1 MSYTPLRKTQRRTI
15 ISNNH
20 SGLENHFIRTPDEP
34 FPVGVEY
41 YRGPAPKLEVWDE
54 DFANIRAAGFRIIR
68 SHTYWNWMEPRPG
81 IYELEDF
88 DRMFDLGEKHGLY
101 IWFDMMLATHGACPE
116 WLTREH
122 PDMRVVNYRGE
133 RVAPHAGKAY
143 PQGGVIHCYDHPA
156 WREYGGGLIR
166 HCVDRYKERAN
177 LLIWGMWD
185 AIKMP
190 SAWSAMG
197 GGYPCYCRHTL
208 ARYEAWLRQRY
219 TLDELNERFQ
229 RRYRRWEDVQP
240 PRSNHNV
247 VEMFLY
253 RQFHYENLEDHLK
266 WMVSEVKRIDSRH
279 EVRAHGMWNPS
290 PWDEQCAR
298 HVDSWGMSMPS
309 NNLLTSRDPSVIADR
324 SFIME
329 WSRSIGKGGRWWN
342 EEIYAGM
349 HPGGTVW
356 KKQSDPRETTALLW
370 LSLINGAAGAMYWQY
385 RPEYMSFESPG
396 YNLVSYDG
404 KPNARHEATKRAIAQ
419 IAGIREHLPFERA
432 QAPVAVVYHGPSHE
446 IFTYDGENDRFVTDL
461 RGTYRTLWKSGIGVD
476 IVSPVMDW
484 SSYRLVLLPNVALM
498 DEETRTRILD
508 TLENSPHTSIVAEG
522 NFATYSAD
530 GQSSYHPP
538 EGLADRLGVR
548 VADCSAVT
556 EFDIERGENS
566 LKSEYGEATAMAPFP
581 YVILEPL
588 GDTVSIA
595 SIGGNSVGI
604 RTGDKRFIWL
614 GFTLTAGFG
623 DAAHP
628 GLLFGLLKELGVHPV
643 VSVTHTDVVP
653 VVRRSGKGGYFVF
666 LINLA
671 REEAAVTVTL
681 ASEWK
686 TTRARDL
693 LADEERPVSDDTVD
707 VTVPAW
713 EVTVLHCE
721 TAQC

>member
-1 MSYTPLRKTQRRTI
+1 M
-15 ISNNH
+15 SNND
-20 SGLENHFIRTPDEP
+20 SGLENRFVQTPDEP

-41 YRGPAPKLEVWDE
+41 YRGPAPKQEVWDE

-68 SHTYWNWMEPRPG
+68 SHSYWNWMEPRPG
-81 IYELEDF
+81 IYELDDF

-101 IWFDMMLATHGACPE
+101 IWLDMMLATHGACPE

-133 RVAPHAGKAY
+133 RLAPHSGKAY

-156 WREYGGGLIR
+156 WREYGGGLIN
-166 HCVDRYKERAN
+166 HVVNRYKDRPN
-177 LLIWGMWD
+177 LLIWGLWD

-197 GGYPCYCRHTL
+197 GGYPCYCKHTL
-208 ARYEAWLRQRY
+208 ARYEVWLRERY

-247 VEMFLY
+247 VGMVLY
-253 RQFHYENLEDHLK
+253 RRFHYENLEDHLK
-266 WMVSEVKRIDSRH
+266 WMVREVKEIDPSH

-309 NNLLTSRDPSVIADR
+309 NDLLTSRDSAVITDR
-324 SFIME
+324 AFIMD

-356 KKQSDPRETTALLW
+356 KKQSDPRETNALLW

-404 KPNARHEATKRAIAQ
+404 RPNARFEATTRAIKQ
-419 IAGIREHLPFERA
+419 IAGMKEHLPLDRP
-432 QAPVAVVYHGPSHE
+432 QPKVAIVYHGPSHE
-446 IFTYDGENDRFVTDL
+446 LFTYDNENERFLADL
-461 RGTYRTLWKSGIGVD
+461 RGTYRTLWKQGIAVD
-476 IVSPVMDW
+476 IVSPAMDW
-484 SSYRLVLLPNVALM
+484 SPYRVVLLPNVALM
-498 DEETRTRILD
+498 DEEMRSRILQTWEKSPD
-508 TLENSPHTSIVAEG
+508 TCIVAEG

-538 EGLADRLGVR
+538 EGLAERLGVR

-556 EFDIERGENS
+556 EVDIERGNNVV
-566 LKSEYGEATAMAPFP
+566 KTEYGDATATAPFP
-581 YVILEPL
+581 YAILEPL

-595 SIGGNSVGI
+595 SLGGNSIGI
-604 RTGDKRFIWL
+604 RTADKRFIWF
-614 GFTLTAGFG
+614 GFTFTAGFG
-623 DAAHP
+623 NAAHP
-628 GLLFGLLKELGVHPV
+628 GLLSGLLEELGIQPE
-643 VSVTHTDVVP
+643 VSVTHSDVVP
-653 VVRRSGKGGYFVF
+653 MVRRSRKSGWLVF
-666 LINLA
+666 LLNLA
-671 REEAAVTVTL
+671 SESAAVTVTL
-681 ASEWK
+681 SPQWK
-686 TTRARDL
+686 ATWTRDL
-693 LADEERPVSDDTVD
+693 LADEDLPVSGGTVD
-707 VTVPAW
+707 VRVPAW
-713 EVTVLHCE
+713 KVAVLHCE
-721 TAQC
+721 TASKKSSSASSQTFSVDH